1 VRLRWTDGAVE
12 DLQSAHDYL
21 ETENP
26 RAAWETVD
34 RIMSAVERLEQFPHM
49 GRLGRVEGS
58 RELVVT
64 GTRFVVAY
72 RLKGEWVQILA
83 VLHGARKWPRK
94 F

>member
-1 VRLRWTDGAVE
+1 VKLRWTNGAVE

-21 ETENP
+21 EAENP
-26 RAAWETVD
+26 RAAWDAVA
-34 RIMSAVERLEQFPHM
+34 RIMSAVERLQQFPHM

-64 GTRFVVAY
+64 GTPFVVGY
-72 RLKGEWVQILA
+72 RLKGEYVQVLA
-83 VLHGARKWPRK
+83 VLHAARKWPRK

>member
-1 VRLRWTDGAVE
+1 VTLRWTEGAVE

-26 RAAWETVD
+26 KAAWEAVA
-34 RIMSAVERLEQFPHM
+34 RIMSAVERLEQFPLM
-49 GRLGRVEGS
+49 GRSGRVGGS

-64 GTRFVVAY
+64 GSPFVVAY
-72 RLKGEWVQILA
+72 RLKGESVQVLA
-83 VLHGARKWPRK
+83 VLHAARKWPGR

>member
-12 DLQSAHDYL
+12 DLRSAHEYL
-21 ETENP
+21 EVENP
-26 RAAWETVD
+26 RAAGEVVD

-49 GRLGRVEGS
+49 GRTGRVDGS

-64 GTRFVVAY
+64 GTPFVVAY
-72 RLKGEWVQILA
+72 RVRGESVQILA
-83 VLHGARKWPRK
+83 VLHGARKWPRR